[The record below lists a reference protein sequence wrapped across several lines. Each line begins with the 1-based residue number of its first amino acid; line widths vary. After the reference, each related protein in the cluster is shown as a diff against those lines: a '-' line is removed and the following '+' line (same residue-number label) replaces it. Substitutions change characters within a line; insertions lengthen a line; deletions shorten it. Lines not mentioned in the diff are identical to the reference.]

1 MLSYL
6 ILQNIYSN
14 SRRLSK
20 TWGKMILK
28 EGVLRENFYKR
39 KEAFFRVLFLGNRS
53 LIERV
58 FKDS

>member
-1 MLSYL
+1 
-6 ILQNIYSN
+6 
-14 SRRLSK
+14 
-20 TWGKMILK
+20 MILK
-28 EGVLRENFYKR
+28 EGVLREIFYKR